1 MAEDAVERFK
11 TKYESLAGVVHQA
24 RSCAEAAEQVMRV
37 VRESAANRVALGPL
51 AEPVMRDLGRACS
64 ESGVE
69 IVAPPYRREELPA
82 AIDAAQV
89 GITAAQFAIVE
100 TGTLV
105 ELCTDDS
112 HRLVSTL
119 PGTHVGLVLEED
131 LVEGLADAG
140 SLIRAFYESNPKHA
154 TATFISGPSRTADI
168 EMRLTLGV
176 HGPASAH
183 VVVCSGWSWNSGD

>member
-1 MAEDAVERFK
+1 MAENAVERFK
-11 TKYESLAGVVHQA
+11 EKYESLAGVVHQA
-24 RSCAEAAEQVMRV
+24 RSCDEATDLVMGV

-51 AEPVMRDLGRACS
+51 AGPVMQDIVRACG

-69 IVAPPYRREELPA
+69 IVAPPYRRDELPA

-89 GITAAQFAIVE
+89 GVTASQFAIVE

-112 HRLVSTL
+112 HRLASTL

-131 LVEGLADAG
+131 LVEGLADAAA
-140 SLIRAFYESNPKHA
+140 LIRAFYESNPKHA

-176 HGPASAH
+176 HGPASSH
-183 VVVCSGWSWNSGD
+183 VVVCSGWSWKSDG

>member
-1 MAEDAVERFK
+1 MAENAVERFK

-24 RSCAEAAEQVMRV
+24 RSCSEAIDLMMGV
-37 VRESAANRVALGPL
+37 VRDAAANRVALGPL
-51 AEPVMRDLGRACS
+51 ADPVAKEAVRACG
-64 ESGVE
+64 EAGVQV
-69 IVAPPYRREELPA
+69 VAPPYRRDALPA

-89 GITAAQFAIVE
+89 GITASKFAIVE

-112 HRLVSTL
+112 HRLASTL
-119 PGTHVGLVLEED
+119 PGTHIGLVLEED
-131 LVEGLADAG
+131 LVEGLSDAA
-140 SLIRAFYESNPKHA
+140 SLIRDFYESNPRHA

-183 VVVCSGWSWNSGD
+183 VVICSGWS

>member
-1 MAEDAVERFK
+1 MAENALQRFK
-11 TKYESLAGVVHQA
+11 TKYESLAGIVHQA
-24 RSCAEAAEQVMRV
+24 RSCDEATDLVMDV
-37 VRESAANRVALGPL
+37 VRESTAKRLALGPL
-51 AEPVMRDLGRACS
+51 AESVMEPVARACE

-69 IVAPPYRREELPA
+69 VVVPPFRRDELPA

-89 GITAAQFAIVE
+89 GVTAAQFAIVE

-140 SLIRAFYESNPKHA
+140 ALIRAFYEANPKHA

-176 HGPASAH
+176 HGPASSH
-183 VVVCSGWSWNSGD
+183 VIVCCGWSWDTGG